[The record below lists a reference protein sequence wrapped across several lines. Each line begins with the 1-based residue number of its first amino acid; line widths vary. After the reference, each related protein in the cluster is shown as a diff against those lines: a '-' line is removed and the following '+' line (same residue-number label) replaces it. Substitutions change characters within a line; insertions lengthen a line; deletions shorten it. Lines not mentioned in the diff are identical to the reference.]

1 MPLGLFK
8 GFYYYLCDDF
18 TLAAGEFDRYQLLT
32 DDGKITNIFSR
43 VCICLINKKLPGRD
57 SPLAG
62 EIKISFE

>member
-8 GFYYYLCDDF
+8 GFYYYLC
-18 TLAAGEFDRYQLLT
+18 GEFDRYQLLT
-32 DDGKITNIFSR
+32 DDGKITSIFSR

-62 EIKISFE
+62 EIEISFE